1 MKKVQKTIKPHKPRF
16 RKTCVGGRFFSQFT
30 NFKNMDKLKPI
41 AKTSHPNAEIF
52 KYENSRVCVMSL
64 PTNDYAIQL
73 KTLSEDHTT
82 RALHR
87 VDRNKIVVT
96 GIRIS
101 REAAIS
107 IMIGLQEQLRKDGVL

>member
-1 MKKVQKTIKPHKPRF
+1 MSKI
-16 RKTCVGGRFFSQFT
+16 
-30 NFKNMDKLKPI
+30 KLKPI
-41 AKTSHPNAEIF
+41 SKTGHPNAEIF

-73 KTLSEDHTT
+73 KTLSDDHTV
-82 RALHR
+82 RSIHR
-87 VDRNKIVVT
+87 VDKNKIVVT
-96 GIRIS
+96 GMRFS